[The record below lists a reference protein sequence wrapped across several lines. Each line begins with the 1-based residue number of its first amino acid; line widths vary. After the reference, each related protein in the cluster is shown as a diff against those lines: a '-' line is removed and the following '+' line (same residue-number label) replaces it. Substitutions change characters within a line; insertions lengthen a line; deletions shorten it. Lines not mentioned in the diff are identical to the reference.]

1 MVLFP
6 GFYKQRIGTLR
17 VRSVICLCITFLV
30 FFMPGVHP
38 TYLQKISSEQCM
50 IPVLQWEPKSYDF
63 GYVHEGHLYQ
73 TTFDIWNN
81 GSGDM
86 PWVLDVEDP
95 WVSVFPTT
103 GISSGEH
110 DLIIV
115 TINTTGLSPGSY
127 EGNVII
133 HSEGD
138 YIFYTYFV
146 VTEAK
151 LAFNPLE
158 LHIVYNESIPVW
170 NTTFKLWNAG
180 LGEVSYSLSPSKPWI
195 TVFPPSGILG
205 DLMDTIFVSL
215 DISQIDTTSCSE
227 YITINSTGGNAVLP
241 VLMVKN
247 FPPSIPSI
255 SGPEKGGI
263 RKDTF
268 FTISST
274 DDLSNNISYWVD
286 WGDST
291 TSDWIGPYT
300 AGEVFTLNHSWMNR
314 GMYSIRCKARDE
326 YGLESDWATLT
337 VTMPCSY
344 DKPIPQFLELL
355 FQRFPTAFP
364 VLRQLLGY

>member
-1 MVLFP
+1 MVLFQ
-6 GFYKQRIGTLR
+6 GFYKQKIGTPR

-30 FFMPGVHP
+30 FFMPEVHS
-38 TYLQKISSEQCM
+38 TYLQKISSEQYM

-86 PWVLDVEDP
+86 PWVLDVKKP

-110 DLIIV
+110 DLITV

-127 EGNVII
+127 EGNVFI

-151 LAFNPLE
+151 LAFDPLE
-158 LHIVYNESIPVW
+158 LHIVYNEFIPVW

-195 TVFPPSGILG
+195 TVFPLSGILG
-205 DLMDTIFVSL
+205 DFKDTIFVSL

-227 YITINSTGGNAVLP
+227 YIMINSTGGNAVLP
-241 VLMVKN
+241 VYMVKN
-247 FPPSIPSI
+247 SPPSTPSI
-255 SGPEKGGI
+255 SGPEKGVP

-274 DDLSNNISYWVD
+274 DDLSDNISYWVD

-300 AGEVFTLNHSWMNR
+300 AGEVLTLNHSWMNR

-326 YGLESDWATLT
+326 HGLESDWATLT
-337 VTMPCSY
+337 ITMPCSY
-344 DKPIPQFLELL
+344 TLSFMQFWMKLLERL
-355 FQRFPTAFP
+355 PNAFP
-364 VLRQLLGY
+364 ILQHILAY